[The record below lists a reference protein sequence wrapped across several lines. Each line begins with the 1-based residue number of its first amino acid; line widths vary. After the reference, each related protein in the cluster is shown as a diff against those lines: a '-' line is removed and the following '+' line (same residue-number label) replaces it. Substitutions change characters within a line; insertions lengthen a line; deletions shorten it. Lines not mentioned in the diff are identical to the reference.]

1 MFLRVLITNIIQVP
15 GSSGR
20 PPWNIHLDRI
30 IIIKYWIQLHQLVP
44 VNKQHMSFPRVVE
57 TPPVMHQSNTGLILC
72 CCAKTQAKSFREK
85 KKPTDLVQSKLLFLR
100 KLKKLFR
107 KLKDERTEVKEMDT
121 DQSKDPQQWDL
132 DYILEP
138 FTGLTPEYMEM
149 SKFSEFSFPFCN
161 NHGFTQD

>member
-1 MFLRVLITNIIQVP
+1 MQRLRPNLL
-15 GSSGR
+15 G
-20 PPWNIHLDRI
+20 
-30 IIIKYWIQLHQLVP
+30 
-44 VNKQHMSFPRVVE
+44 
-57 TPPVMHQSNTGLILC
+57 
-72 CCAKTQAKSFREK
+72 K

-121 DQSKDPQQWDL
+121 DQSKNPQQWDL

-161 NHGFTQD
+161 NHGFT